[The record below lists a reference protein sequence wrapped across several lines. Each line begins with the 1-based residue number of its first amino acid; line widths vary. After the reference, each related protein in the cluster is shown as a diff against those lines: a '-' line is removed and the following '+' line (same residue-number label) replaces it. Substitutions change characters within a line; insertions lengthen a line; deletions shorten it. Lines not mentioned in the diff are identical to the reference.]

1 MVMLKR
7 ILIVGVLWLL
17 PLVVWSQTSRVDVA
31 LEEYMEIYV
40 QQTEYSAD
48 ENEVLEILNFYL
60 ENKINVNDTTSK
72 ELLNLFFVQEKHL
85 NAIRAYVQQQGQM
98 LSLSE
103 LTFISVIDSVT
114 LQLLYPF
121 VVAEPVEDGK
131 SVAIKDMLT
140 LGKHTVVLGT
150 KTTLEIKKGYIDSS
164 YLGDSFRYYF
174 RYNYK
179 YKDNLFFSF
188 SGDKDAGEELF
199 GQSQKLGF
207 DHYGVTFML
216 KNVGR
221 VQKLAVGNYN
231 IQLGQG
237 LTMWTGSGMKFT
249 VDGNIKKY
257 APVVKAVS
265 PFAEHDFLK
274 GGALQVALG
283 KHTSMAAFVSYKKRD
298 ATNMTVANNGQNVFQ
313 SFYTSGYHR
322 TEKELQKKDL
332 VGETV
337 TGGSLQYNNTNFT
350 LGINGYYQ
358 HLDAILSPKEYFY
371 NCYYFSGSNNMSVGV
386 DASYLFRNILL
397 FAESAFD
404 GEGKNASIAGAQLW
418 AGNDVSLSVYY
429 RNYGKDYQNM
439 YSNGLGQNSD
449 SRNENGLA
457 AVFNFKLPWDIRVV
471 ASADVFEMPWLRY
484 QVYSPTNGMD
494 CRLKLT
500 KNIFKH
506 TSLVVQYRCKE
517 STANASS
524 EQNHVPITEQTLLQQ
539 LQLKINYL
547 PDSRWSFS
555 TRAIYSRFTPA
566 MVGNTGGV
574 LVYQEVCYHSDR
586 RPLSLVAR
594 CAYFNIADY
603 DARIYTY
610 ERDLLYEFSTPAFYG
625 KGIRMYLLMDWEVA
639 KNLRLALR
647 YSISYY
653 PENVTI
659 GSGLEMIDANH
670 KQEIKLQLRYGF

>member
-7 ILIVGVLWLL
+7 ILIAGVLWLL

-40 QQTEYSAD
+40 QQTDYSAD

-85 NAIRAYVQQQGQM
+85 NAIHAYVQQQGQM

-103 LTFISVIDSVT
+103 LTFISVIDSIT
-114 LQLLYPF
+114 LQLLWPF
-121 VVAEPVEDGK
+121 VVAEPVEEGK

-150 KTTLEIKKGYIDSS
+150 KTTLETKKGYIDSS
-164 YLGDSFRYYF
+164 YLGDPFRYYF
-174 RYNYK
+174 RYSYK
-179 YKDNLFFSF
+179 YKDNLLFSF

-199 GQSQKLGF
+199 GHSQKLGF

-216 KNVGR
+216 KNVGL
-221 VQKLAVGNYN
+221 VQKLALGNYN

-237 LTMWTGSGMKFT
+237 LTMWTGSSMKFA

-257 APVVKAVS
+257 VPVVKAAS
-265 PFAEHDFLK
+265 PFAEYDFLK
-274 GGALQVALG
+274 GAALQVALG
-283 KHTSMAAFVSYKKRD
+283 KHTSMAAFVSYTKRD
-298 ATNMTVANNGQNVFQ
+298 ATNMTVGDNGQNVFQ

-322 TEKELQKKDL
+322 TESELQKKNL

-337 TGGSLQYNNTNFT
+337 TGGSLQYANTNFT

-371 NCYYFSGSNNMSVGV
+371 NCYYFFGNNNMSVGV

-404 GEGKNASIAGAQLW
+404 GNGKNASIVGAQLW
-418 AGNDVSLSVYY
+418 ARNDVSLSVYY
-429 RNYGKDYQNM
+429 RNYAKDYQNM

-449 SRNENGLA
+449 SKNENGLA
-457 AVFNFKLPWDIRVV
+457 AVFNFKLPWDICVL
-471 ASADVFEMPWLRY
+471 ASADVFEMPWSRY

-574 LVYQEVCYHSDR
+574 LVYQEGCYHSDR

>member
-1 MVMLKR
+1 MLKR
-7 ILIVGVLWLL
+7 ILIAGVLWLL
-17 PLVVWSQTSRVDVA
+17 PLVVWSQTNRVDVA

-40 QQTEYSAD
+40 QQTDYSAD

-85 NAIRAYVQQQGQM
+85 NAIHAYVQQQGQM

-103 LTFISVIDSVT
+103 LTFISVIDSIT
-114 LQLLYPF
+114 LQLLWPF
-121 VVAEPVEDGK
+121 VVAEPVEEGK

-150 KTTLEIKKGYIDSS
+150 KITLETKKGYIDSS
-164 YLGDSFRYYF
+164 YLGDPFRYYF
-174 RYNYK
+174 RYSYK
-179 YKDNLFFSF
+179 YKDNLLFSF

-216 KNVGR
+216 KNVGL

-237 LTMWTGSGMKFT
+237 LTMWTGSSMKFA

-257 APVVKAVS
+257 APVVKAAS
-265 PFAEHDFLK
+265 PFAEYDFLK
-274 GGALQVALG
+274 GAALQVALG
-283 KHTSMAAFVSYKKRD
+283 KHTSMAAFVSYTKRD
-298 ATNMTVANNGQNVFQ
+298 ATNMTVGDNGQNVFQ

-322 TEKELQKKDL
+322 TESELQKKNL

-337 TGGSLQYNNTNFT
+337 TGGSLQYANTNFT

-371 NCYYFSGSNNMSVGV
+371 NCYYFFGNNNMSVGV

-404 GEGKNASIAGAQLW
+404 GNGKNASIVGAQLW

-429 RNYGKDYQNM
+429 RNYAKDYQNM

-449 SRNENGLA
+449 SKNENGLA
-457 AVFNFKLPWDIRVV
+457 AVFNFKLPWDICVV
-471 ASADVFEMPWLRY
+471 ASADVFEMPWSRY

-524 EQNHVPITEQTLLQQ
+524 EQNHVPIIEQTLLQQ

-555 TRAIYSRFTPA
+555 TRAIYSRFTPT

-574 LVYQEVCYHSDR
+574 LVCQEVCYHSDR